1 MFLAII
7 THLIGQLSFV
17 ANWHLCPNGSEA
29 DSGSDFQM
37 EPFQPQVT
45 GSRLDTEL
53 GIQSEISSFSLLHCR
68 NQDKSFL
75 KYFFKSALTLV
86 EKQKPSTGG
95 AGPKARGTT
104 SPPKTMTPGL
114 PDPWSGVWAQHRSTT
129 ILKSY
134 TTPHLSPTL
143 YKACDITTA
152 RQSGRTSNP
161 PPLLPHRWFLSGR
174 PQTPWGSGFEVYP
187 YQ

>member
-1 MFLAII
+1 
-7 THLIGQLSFV
+7 
-17 ANWHLCPNGSEA
+17 
-29 DSGSDFQM
+29 M

-114 PDPWSGVWAQHRSTT
+114 PDPLSGVWAQHRSTT

-143 YKACDITTA
+143 HKACDITTA

-161 PPLLPHRWFLSGR
+161 PSCHTDDSCQVGPR
-174 PQTPWGSGFEVYP
+174 PPEVLGSKSIPTNRLHGQPNNIE
-187 YQ
+187 